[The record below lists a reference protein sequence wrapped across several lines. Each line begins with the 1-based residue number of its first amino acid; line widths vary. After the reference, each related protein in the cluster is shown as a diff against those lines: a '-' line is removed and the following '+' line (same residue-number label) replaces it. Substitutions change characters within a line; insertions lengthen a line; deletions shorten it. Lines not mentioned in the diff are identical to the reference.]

1 MNLFYFFKKFLH
13 SREYTKEKSFV
24 VLRDTDIF
32 SHENLIPKDN
42 NSWVSRPTGK
52 VILINANNEIALIG
66 NRVHDFFM
74 LPGGGINEDETI
86 EEGLIRECLEET
98 GYIVSL
104 TSYVGHTESFRN
116 RNSRYSTTY
125 CYTAQPISF
134 QGQSLTDSEKEIGV
148 YVKWIP
154 LDEVLALF
162 TQQKKLILEN
172 NIPFYNTCFNSIRDL
187 HFVRKILKN

>member
-1 MNLFYFFKKFLH
+1 MIH
-13 SREYTKEKSFV
+13 SREYTKEKPLV

-32 SHENLIPKDN
+32 SRENLIPKDN
-42 NSWVSRPTGK
+42 SSWINRPTGK
-52 VILINANNEIALIG
+52 VILINTNNEIALIG

-74 LPGGGINEDETI
+74 LPGGGIDEGETV

-98 GYIVSL
+98 GYTASL
-104 TSYVGHTESFRN
+104 TSYVGYTESFRN
-116 RNSRYSTTY
+116 RNSRHSTTY
-125 CYTAQPISF
+125 CYIAQPISF

-154 LDEVLALF
+154 LDKALVVF
-162 TQQKKLILEN
+162 EEQEKRILGN

-187 HFVRKILKN
+187 HFVKKILKN